1 MTTQEIQPQSRFS
14 YGYIVVSASLVIVTI
29 AEGILY
35 SFGVFFAPLLGE
47 FGWTRAMT
55 SGALSLSTVVHIP
68 ILIVVGRLTDRFG
81 PRLVLSA
88 CGFFLGL
95 GYLLMSQTN
104 AIWQLYLFYGVI
116 ASIGMGFYW
125 VPIISIIPRWFIKK
139 RGLMMAIVTS
149 GVGIGQLVVPP
160 LANWLI
166 SIYGWRKSYLIIG
179 SITMGVIM
187 LAAQFLKQHPIQM
200 GQLPYNENK
209 VEEKN
214 SVGKV
219 DGLSIR
225 AAVHTR
231 PFWIASMLLLS
242 WGFCLSI
249 VMVHSVIHAIGLG
262 MSPASAAN
270 ILAIIGGAGIAGR
283 LAFGRIADAIG
294 MKPILI
300 ISMSLIS
307 ISFLCLLTGTE
318 MWVLYLFAAIFG
330 ISYGTMEILQ
340 SPIMANLF
348 GLSSLATL
356 MGLNTAIGAIGFVVG
371 PVLGGYIFDVTGSYH
386 IVFIICAAMAMICI
400 MLSTLLPLTRD
411 KEERHYKSQL

>member
-1 MTTQEIQPQSRFS
+1 VKIITTTQEIQPQSRFP
-14 YGYIVVSASLVIVTI
+14 YGYIIVSASLVIVTA
-29 AEGILY
+29 AEGLLF

-55 SGALSLSTVVHIP
+55 SGALSLSTIVHIP

-125 VPIISIIPRWFIKK
+125 VPIISIIPRWFVKK

-149 GVGIGQLVVPP
+149 GVGIGQLVVPAS
-160 LANWLI
+160 ANWLI
-166 SIYGWRKSYLIIG
+166 SVYGWRKSYLIIG

-187 LAAQFLKQHPIQM
+187 LAAQFLKQHPIQV
-200 GQLPYNENK
+200 GQLPYNEKK
-209 VEEKN
+209 V
-214 SVGKV
+214 G
-219 DGLSIR
+219 GLPIR
-225 AAVHTR
+225 AALHTR
-231 PFWIASMLLLS
+231 SFWIASILFLS

-262 MSPASAAN
+262 MPPAKAAN

-283 LAFGRIADAIG
+283 LAFGHMADTIG
-294 MKPILI
+294 MKPALI
-300 ISMSLIS
+300 TSMALIS

-318 MWVLYLFAAIFG
+318 MWMLYLFAAVFG

-340 SPIMANLF
+340 SPIIANLF

-356 MGLNTAIGAIGFVVG
+356 MGLNTAIGAIGFLVG

-386 IVFIICAAMAMICI
+386 IVFIICAAMGMMCI
-400 MLSTLLPLTRD
+400 MLSALLPLTRD
-411 KEERHYKSQL
+411 EGEKHYKY